1 MPQCNYE
8 CPVFEESDMLG
19 ELVTNALHSTP
30 QGFVGVTLI
39 VLYFCFIVAT
49 ALWRIKK
56 GEHLL

>member
-1 MPQCNYE
+1 
-8 CPVFEESDMLG
+8 MLG